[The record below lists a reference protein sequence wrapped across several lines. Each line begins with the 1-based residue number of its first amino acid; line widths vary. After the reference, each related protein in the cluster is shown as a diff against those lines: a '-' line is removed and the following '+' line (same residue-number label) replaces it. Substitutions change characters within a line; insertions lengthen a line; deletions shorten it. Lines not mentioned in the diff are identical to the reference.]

1 MTEPA
6 ILATTEPASSPAHAM
21 EAPAPSQTLQPTSAA
36 PKIDWIKLA
45 MTLREPEVEILKLVY
60 QPEPTLRT
68 FQDVY
73 IRLERLGYSNRT
85 ARRKIAS
92 LAGQGLVVRVY
103 SVLGFVGPA
112 KEHAEKI
119 PRLLA
124 FVERRRQYPNVGQ
137 GVTEE
142 LRCLLDQ
149 ATREVPG
156 R

>member
-1 MTEPA
+1 MAEPA
-6 ILATTEPASSPAHAM
+6 ILATTEPVGTPIPAM
-21 EAPAPSQTLQPTSAA
+21 EALAPSQPLQPTLAA
-36 PKIDWIKLA
+36 PKTDWIKLA
-45 MTLREPEVEILKLVY
+45 MTLHEPEVEILKLVY

-73 IRLERLGYSNRT
+73 IRLERLGYSTRT

-92 LAGQGLVVRVY
+92 LAGQGLVIRVY

-112 KEHAEKI
+112 KEHAEKV

-124 FVERRRQYPNVGQ
+124 FVERRRQYPNAGQ

-142 LRCLLDQ
+142 LRRLLDQ
-149 ATREVPG
+149 ATHEVPD

>member
-1 MTEPA
+1 MTEHV
-6 ILATTEPASSPAHAM
+6 ISELASTPASAM
-21 EAPAPSQTLQPTSAA
+21 EASTPPQPPQPTLAA
-36 PKIDWIKLA
+36 PQTDWIKLA

-92 LAGQGLVVRVY
+92 LAGQGLVIRVY

-112 KEHAEKI
+112 KERTEKVL
-119 PRLLA
+119 RLLY
-124 FVERRRQYPNVGQ
+124 FIERRRQSPNAGQ
-137 GVTEE
+137 GVTKE

-149 ATREVPG
+149 ATHEVPG
-156 R
+156 T